1 MSAWRKNW
9 AACVAVWE
17 KASNSWYNER
27 WPSTSSKFF
36 TPSPRSTFYDTKL
49 IIYIRY
55 EQLQLRANALREELH
70 TEIERMLDD
79 IVRFKL
85 HVQKSLEEYE
95 QFIADEVERSCEEQ
109 DMLAEGEDEDMVEE
123 A

>member
-1 MSAWRKNW
+1 M
-9 AACVAVWE
+9 
-17 KASNSWYNER
+17 
-27 WPSTSSKFF
+27 TL
-36 TPSPRSTFYDTKL
+36 SPHSTFCDSKPIVYF
-49 IIYIRY
+49 RY

>member
-1 MSAWRKNW
+1 MN
-9 AACVAVWE
+9 
-17 KASNSWYNER
+17 
-27 WPSTSSKFF
+27 
-36 TPSPRSTFYDTKL
+36 
-49 IIYIRY
+49 RY

-95 QFIADEVERSCEEQ
+95 QFIADEVERSCQEQ
-109 DMLAEGEDEDMVEE
+109 DEELAGGEAEDEEMDEE
-123 A
+123 E

>member
-1 MSAWRKNW
+1 MH
-9 AACVAVWE
+9 
-17 KASNSWYNER
+17 
-27 WPSTSSKFF
+27 T
-36 TPSPRSTFYDTKL
+36 
-49 IIYIRY
+49 RY

-109 DMLAEGEDEDMVEE
+109 DMLAEDEDEEMAEE

>member
-1 MSAWRKNW
+1 MYS
-9 AACVAVWE
+9 
-17 KASNSWYNER
+17 
-27 WPSTSSKFF
+27 
-36 TPSPRSTFYDTKL
+36 
-49 IIYIRY
+49 RY

-85 HVQKSLEEYE
+85 HVQRSLEEYE

-109 DMLAEGEDEDMVEE
+109 DLLARGDQGEQEDEDMGDAE
-123 A
+123 

>member
-1 MSAWRKNW
+1 ML
-9 AACVAVWE
+9 
-17 KASNSWYNER
+17 
-27 WPSTSSKFF
+27 TDG
-36 TPSPRSTFYDTKL
+36 T
-49 IIYIRY
+49 RY

-95 QFIADEVERSCEEQ
+95 QFIADEVERSMQEQ
-109 DMLAEGEDEDMVEE
+109 DEEAEGEAEDEDTGDES
-123 A
+123 

>member
-1 MSAWRKNW
+1 M
-9 AACVAVWE
+9 
-17 KASNSWYNER
+17 
-27 WPSTSSKFF
+27 TL
-36 TPSPRSTFYDTKL
+36 SPHSTFYDSKL
-49 IIYIRY
+49 IVYFRY

-109 DMLAEGEDEDMVEE
+109 DMLSEGEDEDMVEE

>member
-1 MSAWRKNW
+1 M
-9 AACVAVWE
+9 
-17 KASNSWYNER
+17 
-27 WPSTSSKFF
+27 
-36 TPSPRSTFYDTKL
+36 L
-49 IIYIRY
+49 IHHRY
-55 EQLQLRANALREELH
+55 EQLQVRANSLREELH

-85 HVQKSLEEYE
+85 HVQKNLEDYE

-109 DMLAEGEDEDMVEE
+109 DLLANGEEEEMDDE

>member
-1 MSAWRKNW
+1 M
-9 AACVAVWE
+9 
-17 KASNSWYNER
+17 
-27 WPSTSSKFF
+27 
-36 TPSPRSTFYDTKL
+36 
-49 IIYIRY
+49 IRY

-95 QFIADEVERSCEEQ
+95 QFIADEVERSMQEQ
-109 DMLAEGEDEDMVEE
+109 DEELAEGEGEDQEMDEEE
-123 A
+123 

>member
-1 MSAWRKNW
+1 MGLRH
-9 AACVAVWE
+9 
-17 KASNSWYNER
+17 
-27 WPSTSSKFF
+27 
-36 TPSPRSTFYDTKL
+36 
-49 IIYIRY
+49 

-85 HVQKSLEEYE
+85 HVQKNLEDYE

-109 DMLAEGEDEDMVEE
+109 DLLNRGEDEEMVDES
-123 A
+123 